1 MPNPLPGSPDVERA
15 LLAVL
20 MRDGL
25 PLPEG
30 LRPFHFSDPRHADI
44 ARAIA
49 SLTENGSK
57 PDELVVADTLEARNL
72 PVDRH
77 FVFGLG
83 LDSASSVFNPDWS
96 RIIIRDWNVARIVT
110 AAQRAAVEAQRPGAD
125 PVEIAEQQ
133 RALLRAIDAEGVVG
147 AKKGEK
153 ADDDDTEIMTGSA
166 LLAFDPDND
175 PDCLIGRRWLCK
187 GGSLILVGQAGTGK
201 SSLAMSLAINLATFR
216 PWFGITAKG
225 PLRVLITQAEN
236 DFGDVAESFRGA
248 VAGAKLT
255 APELEQLE
263 ENLLIT
269 RNVSA
274 VGPRFIPMLEALIVK
289 HRAQFVIVDPIL
301 SFCGID
307 VSDQREV
314 TQFLRMELNPML
326 KRTGCVLCAMAHT
339 PKPRSSGDRDGE
351 TQADLAYS
359 MQGSAEWANYFREV
373 GCLFRQQGDAPVFKL
388 SFTKRKARSGM
399 RNALGD
405 YANDIFIRHSREPG
419 QIRWEYATTDE
430 IAPKA
435 STPTSTDRPK
445 AQKTPSEAPQKPF
458 RLG

>member
-1 MPNPLPGSPDVERA
+1 MPNPLPGSPDVERY
-15 LLAVL
+15 LLGVL
-20 MRDGL
+20 LRDAA
-25 PLPEG
+25 PFPPA
-30 LRPFHFSDPRHADI
+30 LRPDDLLEPRHRDVAE
-44 ARAIA
+44 AMLQVESGGQPA
-49 SLTENGSK
+49 
-57 PDELVVADTLEARNL
+57 DELTASEMARMRGLNVGAHEISALVADVR
-72 PVDRH
+72 
-77 FVFGLG
+77 
-83 LDSASSVFNPDWS
+83 DSIFNPDWVT
-96 RIIIRDWNVARIVT
+96 IVARDAKLRRLIY
-110 AAQRAAVEAQRPGAD
+110 ASERAASLARQPGANPD
-125 PVEIAEQQ
+125 A
-133 RALLRAIDAEGVVG
+133 LRAAASKDLAEIGQLDDPAV
-147 AKKGEK
+147 K
-153 ADDDDTEIMTGSA
+153 ADDDTEIMTGSA

-236 DFGDVAESFRGA
+236 DFGDVSESFRGA

-405 YANDIFIRHSREPG
+405 YANDIFIRHAREPG

-435 STPTSTDRPK
+435 STPTSNDRPK
-445 AQKTPSEAPQKPF
+445 AQKTPAEGPQKPF

>member
-25 PLPEG
+25 HLPDG

-44 ARAIA
+44 ARAIDA
-49 SLTENGSK
+49 VADQGGK
-57 PDELVVADTLEARNL
+57 PDELIVADTLEKLGL

-83 LDSASSVFNPDWS
+83 LDTASTIFNPDWA
-96 RIIIRDWNVARIVT
+96 RIIIRDWNILRIVN
-110 AAQRAAVEAQRPGAD
+110 AAQRAAAEAQRPGAD

-133 RALLRAIDAEGVVG
+133 KALLNAIEAEGVVDAQG
-147 AKKGEK
+147 AAKP
-153 ADDDDTEIMTGSA
+153 DDDTEVMTSA
-166 LLAFDPDND
+166 DLLAFDPDND

-201 SSLAMSLAINLATFR
+201 SSLAMSLAIHLATFR
-216 PWFGITAKG
+216 PWFGITAKRA
-225 PLRVLITQAEN
+225 LRVLITQAEN
-236 DFGDVAESFRGA
+236 DFGDTAEQYRGA
-248 VAGAKLT
+248 IAGAKLT
-255 APELEQLE
+255 PPELAQLD

-274 VGPRFIPMLEALIVK
+274 VGPRFVPMLEALIVK
-289 HRAQFVIVDPIL
+289 HRADFVIVDPIL

-307 VSDQREV
+307 VSDQKEV
-314 TQFLRMELNPML
+314 THFLRMELNPML

-339 PKPRSSGDRDGE
+339 PKPRSAGDRDGE

-373 GCLFRQQGDAPVFKL
+373 GTLFRQQGDAPVFKL

-405 YANDIFIRHSREPG
+405 YANDIFIRHAREPG
-419 QIRWEYATTDE
+419 QIRWEYASTDE

-435 STPTSTDRPK
+435 STPPQADRPK
-445 AQKTPSEAPQKPF
+445 AQKAPSEGPQKPF